1 MLSARNVELC
11 HVFFFDSDLKELPT
25 VYDRRL
31 AACGKLESAE
41 TTLLSTAAKL
51 RAKALKKQGDNAID
65 PTESADQAE
74 RNLTL
79 AEKLIPRA
87 KRPTHRLP
95 VAFMPFSLPFIGQE
109 VDTIDWCRSEIAT
122 TTALLRQARR
132 CISQE
137 SNDDVDNN
145 ENASGSDKPEETYPP
160 LNSAFITFNQQIAAH
175 MAYGSLAHHAPY
187 HMADRYLEVSP
198 QDVIWGNLGL
208 NPYEKRV
215 RLVIS
220 YAVTAAL
227 IILWAFPVAF
237 VGIISNIQGLCVR
250 ESWLAWLCTI
260 PPVVIGIIQGILPP
274 VLLAVLMML
283 LPIILRLLARF
294 EGIPT
299 RTGLELSLMTRY
311 FIFQVIVS
319 TLHYGQ
325 ISLFIPYFPST
336 HSLSSL

>member
-1 MLSARNVELC
+1 M
-11 HVFFFDSDLKELPT
+11 KELPAI
-25 VYDRRL
+25 YDRRL

-41 TTLLSTAAKL
+41 TSLLSTAAKL
-51 RAKALKKQGDNAID
+51 RAKALKKQGDIAE

-74 RNLTL
+74 RNLSL
-79 AEKLIPRA
+79 AERLVPRA

-95 VAFMPFSLPFIGQE
+95 AGFMPFSLPFIGQE

-122 TTALLRQARR
+122 TTALLREARR
-132 CISQE
+132 TVSRE
-137 SNDDVDNN
+137 SSFGTSDDVDDDA
-145 ENASGSDKPEETYPP
+145 NASGSVKSENSYPP

-175 MAYGSLAHHAPY
+175 MAYGSLTHHAPY

-198 QDVIWGNLGL
+198 QDVLWGNLGL

-215 RLVIS
+215 RMVIS
-220 YAVTAAL
+220 YAITAAL

-237 VGIISNIQGLCVR
+237 VGLISNIQGLCVR

-260 PPVVIGIIQGILPP
+260 PSVVIGIIQGILPA

-283 LPIILRLLARF
+283 LPIVLRLLARF

-319 TLHYGQ
+319 ILYYRKN
-325 ISLFIPYFPST
+325 ILFILCVSST
-336 HSLSSL
+336 RSSSSL